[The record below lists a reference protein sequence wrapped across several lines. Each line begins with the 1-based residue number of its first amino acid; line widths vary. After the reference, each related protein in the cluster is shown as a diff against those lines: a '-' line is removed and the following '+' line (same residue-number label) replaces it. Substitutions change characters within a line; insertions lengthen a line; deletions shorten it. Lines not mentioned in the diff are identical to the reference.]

1 MLRPHG
7 GPQVMNYCTVSA
19 AICGLTLLFTGPVA
33 SPANVGFS
41 VGLTPPAP
49 VVETVPAP
57 PAPGSVWTPGY
68 WSWDGVKYVW
78 VPGQYVVPPFPGAV
92 WIGGRGVP
100 HGARWAGANGHWG
113 RGGNR
118 AAL

>member
-1 MLRPHG
+1 MK
-7 GPQVMNYCTVSA
+7 YCTVPA

-33 SPANVGFS
+33 SSANVSVS

-57 PAPGSVWTPGY
+57 PTPGSVWTAGY

-78 VPGQYVVPPFPGAV
+78 VPGQYVVPPFPAAV
-92 WIGGRGVP
+92 WIGGRWVP
-100 HGARWAGANGHWG
+100 HGARWVWVNGHWG
-113 RGGNR
+113 RR
-118 AAL
+118 